1 MKETMK
7 KKQFV
12 QLQFCTLLLVC
23 TLLPDFGS
31 VVSSFLGMDGLSYT
45 VIICRVIGLIGASIA
60 AYSLYDNMKQNLPA
74 QFLYSVGGGLAVTAI
89 TLIPGIPFWLDY
101 IALAVLLVSLCLSKN
116 SLNVEWNT
124 LSTQGVYLILL
135 ASLLNLYSNIDGKIM
150 TYLASLVGLV
160 IYIVGLGKF
169 GRSLDAK
176 GMAGVS
182 KLKIAVWI
190 GIVAAI
196 IGIIPL
202 LGTIIAAILRFIAF
216 IIEFLGY
223 TNLKKSE
230 VLNEQGRRGAGTL
243 RVSMIFMVI
252 AVIIGLIPLVGS
264 TIAGVLTIIALWFVF
279 KGWNNILFGLEGE
292 SQDKVHV

>member
-1 MKETMK
+1 MMNETIK

-31 VVSSFLGMDGLSYT
+31 AMSALFGLSGLSFT
-45 VIICRVIGLIGASIA
+45 VIICRIIGLLGVSLAL
-60 AYSLYDNMKQNLPA
+60 YSFYENMKQDLTPL
-74 QFLYSVGGGLAVTAI
+74 FLGSVGGGVVLTVI
-89 TLIPGIPFWLDY
+89 TLIPDTPIWLDY
-101 IALAVLLVSLCLSKN
+101 VALVLLLVGLYLSKN
-116 SLNVEWNT
+116 SLNVEWKT

-150 TYLASLVGLV
+150 TNLAALVGLV

-169 GRSLDAK
+169 GRSLDEK

-216 IIEFLGY
+216 IFEFLGY

-230 VLNEQGRRGAGTL
+230 TLNEQGRKGASTL
-243 RVSMIFMVI
+243 RISMIFMVI
-252 AVIIGLIPLVGS
+252 AVILGLIPLVGS
-264 TIAGVLTIIALWFVF
+264 AIAGVLTIIALWFVF
-279 KGWNNILFGLEGE
+279 KGWNNILFGLE
-292 SQDKVHV
+292 K

>member
-1 MKETMK
+1 MMNETIK

-31 VVSSFLGMDGLSYT
+31 AMSALFGLSGLSFT
-45 VIICRVIGLIGASIA
+45 VIICRIIGLLGVSLAL
-60 AYSLYDNMKQNLPA
+60 YSFYENMKQDLTPL
-74 QFLYSVGGGLAVTAI
+74 FLGSVGGGVVLTVI
-89 TLIPGIPFWLDY
+89 TLIPDTPIWLDY
-101 IALAVLLVSLCLSKN
+101 IALVLLLVGLYLSKN
-116 SLNVEWNT
+116 SLNVEWKT

-150 TYLASLVGLV
+150 TNLAALVGLV

-169 GRSLDAK
+169 GRSLDEK

-216 IIEFLGY
+216 IFEFLGY

-230 VLNEQGRRGAGTL
+230 TLNEQGRKGAGTL
-243 RVSMIFMVI
+243 RISMIFMVI
-252 AVIIGLIPLVGS
+252 AVILGLIPLVGS
-264 TIAGVLTIIALWFVF
+264 AIAGVLTIIALWFVF
-279 KGWNNILFGLEGE
+279 KGWNNILFGLE
-292 SQDKVHV
+292 K

>member
-1 MKETMK
+1 MEETIK

-12 QLQFCTLLLVC
+12 QLQFCTLLLIC

-31 VVSSFLGMDGLSYT
+31 VVSSMFGLDSLSFT
-45 VIICRVIGLIGASIA
+45 VIACRIIGIIGVGMAL
-60 AYSLYDNMKQNLPA
+60 YSFYNNMKQNLPPL
-74 QFLYSVGGGLAVTAI
+74 FLYSVVGGLILTLI
-89 TLIPGIPFWLDY
+89 TLIPKTPVWLDY
-101 IALAVLLVSLCLSKN
+101 VALVVLLVSLYLSKN
-116 SLNVEWNT
+116 SLNIEWKT

-150 TYLASLVGLV
+150 TNLAALVGLV

-169 GRSLDAK
+169 GRSLDTK
-176 GMAGVS
+176 GMAGVT

-202 LGTIIAAILRFIAF
+202 LGTIVAAILRFIAF
-216 IIEFLGY
+216 IFEFLGY

-230 VLNEQGRRGAGTL
+230 TLNEQGRNGAGTL
-243 RVSMIFMVI
+243 RISMIFMVI
-252 AVIIGLIPLVGS
+252 AVIIGIIPLVGN

-279 KGWNNILFGLEGE
+279 KGWNNILFGLE
-292 SQDKVHV
+292 K